1 MSSVASS
8 ENIALLIDADNA
20 PAAKIGF
27 IIGELASH
35 GVVNIRRAYGNWKK
49 PELGRWEEV
58 LHEFAI
64 QPMQYFDLVKGKNA
78 SDMALL
84 IEAMDILYT
93 KNVGTF
99 CLVSSDCDFTPLALR
114 LRAEG
119 RQVIGFGDR
128 RAPAPFVGSCTRF
141 LYLDEA
147 DQTKNAA
154 VPTAPP
160 DANSL
165 KGDTKL
171 MNMLRNA
178 VTANA
183 GDEGWAPLGGVGNH
197 LSNQGSFDHRNHG
210 FSKLSDLFNAID
222 CFEVRREGNGSGGT
236 LCSVRKRPKKC
247 AA

>member
-1 MSSVASS
+1 MSAAVSA

-27 IIGELASH
+27 IIAELASH

-49 PELGRWEEV
+49 PELARWEEA

-64 QPMQYFDLVKGKNA
+64 QPMQHFDLVKGKNA

-128 RAPAPFVGSCTRF
+128 RAPAPFVSSCTRF
-141 LYLDEA
+141 LYLDEP
-147 DQTKNAA
+147 DAA
-154 VPTAPP
+154 KHAATVAAPP
-160 DANSL
+160 AANGL
-165 KGDTKL
+165 KGDTQL
-171 MNMLRNA
+171 MNMLSNA
-178 VTANA
+178 VETIA
-183 GDEGWAPLGGVGNH
+183 GEDGWAALGGVGNL
-197 LSNQGSFDHRNHG
+197 LSNQGSFDHRNYG
-210 FSKLSDLFNAID
+210 FSKLSGLFKAID
-222 CFEVRREGNGSGGT
+222 CFEVQVGSNGSGT
-236 LCSVRKRPKKC
+236 VCSVRKRPKKN

>member
-1 MSSVASS
+1 MSSVVST

-27 IIGELASH
+27 IIAELASY

-49 PELGRWEEV
+49 PELGKWEET
-58 LHEFAI
+58 LQEFAI
-64 QPMQYFDLVKGKNA
+64 QPMQHFDLVKGKNA

-93 KNVGTF
+93 KSVGTF
-99 CLVSSDCDFTPLALR
+99 CVVSSDCDFTPLALR

-128 RAPAPFVGSCTRF
+128 RAPQPFVSSCTRF
-141 LYLDEA
+141 LYLDEPDSA
-147 DQTKNAA
+147 KNAA
-154 VPTAPP
+154 FPSAPP

-171 MNMLRNA
+171 MSMLRNA

-197 LSNQGSFDHRNHG
+197 LSNQGSFDHRNYG
-210 FSKLSDLFNAID
+210 FSKLSGLFKAID
-222 CFEVRREGNGSGGT
+222 CFEMQVGSNGSGT
-236 LCSVRKRPKKC
+236 LCSVRKRPKNG